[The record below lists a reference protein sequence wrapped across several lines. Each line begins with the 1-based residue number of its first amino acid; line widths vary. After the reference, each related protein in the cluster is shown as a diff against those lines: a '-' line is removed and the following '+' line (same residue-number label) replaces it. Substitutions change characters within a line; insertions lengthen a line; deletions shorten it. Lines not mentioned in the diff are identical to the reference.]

1 MLNIES
7 KVKLN
12 NGIEMPLFGLG
23 TYQSPDGQVT
33 YDAVRYALKFGY
45 RHIDTAKYY
54 GNEESVGR
62 AIRDSGVAREQIF
75 VTTKLWPTD
84 AINAEK
90 AFETSFNKLNIG
102 YIDLYLI
109 HWPVPGMVKKNWKKM
124 EKLFENGKI
133 KAIGVSNYSIQNLK
147 TTLSIAKVKPTVNQV
162 KCSPYNYNPALH
174 EFCKQNEIVMEA
186 YSPLTRGKKLDDPRL
201 EEIGK
206 KYGVTTAQVLL
217 RWCIQK
223 GIPTIPKSVHNRRIA
238 KNADIFDFELS
249 ETDISKLDSFREN
262 S

>member
-12 NGIEMPLFGLG
+12 NGTLMPLFGLG
-23 TYQSPDGQVT
+23 TYQSPDGQIT

-45 RHIDTAKYY
+45 RHIDTATYY

-62 AIRDSGVAREQIF
+62 AIRDSGIPREQIF

-84 AINAEK
+84 ALNAEK
-90 AFETSFNKLNIG
+90 AFETSFNKLNID

-109 HWPVPGMVKKNWKKM
+109 HWPVPGMIKKIWKKM
-124 EKLFENGKI
+124 EKLLETGKI
-133 KAIGVSNYSIQNLK
+133 KAIGVSNYSIRNLK
-147 TTLSIAKVKPTVNQV
+147 STLAVAKIKPTVNQV
-162 KCSPYNYNPALH
+162 KCSPYNYDPKLH
-174 EFCKQNEIVMEA
+174 TFCAENGIIMEA

-201 EEIGK
+201 EEIAK
-206 KYGVTTAQVLL
+206 KYAVTSVQVLL

-249 ETDISKLDSFREN
+249 EVDILKLDSFRK
-262 S
+262 